1 MSIAGRRAAVIS
13 AERFTFPAYASLAA
27 SIWPGDATMTAEP
40 SSPPPAVRGRQ
51 VAVTVGIAL
60 GVIVIYVL
68 SLMAVHLLAKSRP
81 ALPEVDFSQLS
92 ADDSVVQVHLE
103 KLDTVANRLT
113 VNVLVYPQDS
123 LYDKDFGVLTED
135 AAVRLYPDNDLGDL
149 QYPVGKAPAQV
160 STAIDAIGDPGNWP
174 FDSYTT
180 QDIAAVV
187 FTGTGPNRETSTAR
201 VEVTGKLDGWDA
213 TVTRVHDPAD
223 PPGVYEDARL
233 TLKRSKG
240 PLIFDIGI
248 CLVLIA
254 LPVLA
259 LWVAIPMV
267 LGRTSFLPPFGT
279 WFAAMLFAV
288 VPLRNFLPGSPPPG
302 SWVDQAVVLWVLIG
316 LVTAMSL
323 FILAWWRQRDRKTPK
338 KALRSP

>member
-1 MSIAGRRAAVIS
+1 MS
-13 AERFTFPAYASLAA
+13 AET
-27 SIWPGDATMTAEP
+27 TAET
-40 SSPPPAVRGRQ
+40 SSTPPEPRARARQ
-51 VAVTVGIAL
+51 ITVVVAIAL
-60 GVIVIYVL
+60 GVLVIYVL
-68 SLMAVHLLAKSRP
+68 SLIAVHLLAKSRP
-81 ALPEVDFSQLS
+81 ALPAVDFSQLS
-92 ADDSVVQVHLE
+92 ADDSVVQVDLD

-123 LYDKDFGVLTED
+123 MYDKDFGVLTAD

-180 QDIAAVV
+180 KDIAAVV
-187 FTGTGPNRETSTAR
+187 FTGTGSNREASTAR

-213 TVTRVHDPAD
+213 TVTRVHDPVD
-223 PPGVYEDARL
+223 PPGDYEDVRL

-302 SWVDQAVVLWVLIG
+302 SWIDQAIVLWVLIG

-338 KALRSP
+338 KAG